1 MSFSHMKSVN
11 RRLFLKTS
19 TAGAVGAIV
28 TPTLRAGNGPE
39 PGENSGEIITRKL
52 GNTGIELPV
61 VSMGAAH
68 CTSDSVVKGAL
79 KLGIN
84 HFDTAHVY
92 LEGNNERFLG
102 KVLKEVPRDSFTIAT
117 KVKSCDTKEEYMKL
131 FNESMERLQ
140 MDYVD
145 ILFLHGVS
153 SYDQAFNE
161 IMVNTLKSIK
171 AEGRA
176 KHIGMS
182 THRSEPEVIRAAIDN
197 DLYEVVLLAIN
208 FKQEQYPESI
218 EMIAKAS
225 EAGIGII
232 GMKVLAGGYLDKEKT
247 KPVNKKAAAKFILK
261 DPNIHTIIPSLN
273 NLEDLQEFEPLLR
286 DLTLTDQEK
295 SDLELA
301 SLEQGLYCN
310 ACAQCVGTCR
320 KNLNIPDLM
329 RAYMYTYG
337 YGKPARAKELVS
349 RINHGTNPC
358 GECNDCTVQCIKNF
372 DVTER
377 ISDVSRLIDMPD
389 EFLA

>member
-1 MSFSHMKSVN
+1 MKSVN

-19 TAGAVGAIV
+19 TAGAVGAVVAPTIV
-28 TPTLRAGNGPE
+28 SGNSPVVVKD
-39 PGENSGEIITRKL
+39 SGEIIKRKL

-61 VSMGAAH
+61 ISMGAAH

-79 KLGIN
+79 KMGIN

-102 KVLKEVPRDSFTIAT
+102 EVLKEFPRDSFTIAT
-117 KVKSCDTKEEYMKL
+117 KVKSCDTKEEYMNL

-140 MDYVD
+140 MEYVD

-161 IMVNTLKSIK
+161 IMVDTLKSIK

-182 THRSEPEVIRAAIDN
+182 THRNEPEVIRAAIDN
-197 DLYEVVLLAIN
+197 DLFEVVLLAIN
-208 FKQEQYPESI
+208 FKQEQYPKSI
-218 EMIAKAS
+218 EMMAKAS
-225 EAGIGII
+225 DAGIGII

-247 KPVNKKAAAKFILK
+247 KPVNKKAAAKFVLENK
-261 DPNIHTIIPSLN
+261 NMNAIIPSLS

-286 DLTLTDQEK
+286 DLTITDEEK
-295 SDLELA
+295 ADLELA
-301 SLEQGLYCN
+301 SLESGLYCN
-310 ACAQCVGTCR
+310 GCSQCVGTCA
-320 KNLNIPDLM
+320 KKLDIPNLM

-349 RINHGTNPC
+349 RFNYGINPC
-358 GECNDCTVQCIKNF
+358 VDCSNCTVQCTKDF
-372 DVTER
+372 KVAER
-377 ISDVSRLIDMPD
+377 ITDVSRLLTIPD